1 MILECIETAADLI
14 DRMDPSED
22 PCDDFYQFACG
33 GYVKKTVIPEDKSR
47 TSMFSDLGD
56 KLNRQ
61 IKGEITEND

>member
-14 DRMDPSED
+14 DRMDSSVD

-47 TSMFSDLGD
+47 TSMFSDVGD

-61 IKGEITEND
+61 IKGEIMVND